1 MKNCLQGCFTLV
13 TVAFILSLTLLSYL
27 QTPFRGT
34 IFLTSIKGNATIR
47 FDEKYSIPYITGT
60 TREAVVFAMGYVHA
74 MDRLYD
80 LSMKRAFAYGTLASI
95 SGEIAV
101 PADKFMR
108 SLSLEKAVDRD
119 LKLISAEDMELL
131 QAYANGVNAYVE
143 ESTMLPP
150 EFQILGIDFE
160 RWTPK
165 DSLMTN
171 KFLMFALSCGWPAI
185 ALRSGV
191 AEIYGK
197 ELADRLV
204 PFEEKNSF
212 LKQVTVVQE
221 EDLERMGLL
230 GKSKANLQ
238 NEKAMKDAL
247 KMEANPNKATL
258 NNTGKQGVD
267 VPKHVKDISNK
278 TGEKAVIT
286 STLGSNK
293 TAEAPNKES
302 RQNRKRP
309 NGAAGS
315 NAWVVGGKYT
325 QSGYPI
331 ISSDPHF
338 NHKNPNMFYLASF
351 KFPDGPN
358 VFGGMHIGLPWIT
371 IGRNDF
377 VAWAQTVS
385 YLETI
390 DLLSINHNTTHY
402 FYNNT
407 WLPLTVHKHLI
418 KVNKGQAVP
427 YESYET
433 HHGPIMYQPESGEG
447 EAIFIVANTGFIN
460 KPLAVSWAGL
470 KEPDNAMEA
479 WRLINYASNT
489 QDFTGAAK
497 KFVGMDLTFLFAT
510 VATSNG

>member
-1 MKNCLQGCFTLV
+1 MKFCLQGCFTLV
-13 TVAFILSLTLLSYL
+13 TAAFVLGLVFLSYL

-34 IFLTSIKGNATIR
+34 ILLTSIKGDATIR
-47 FDEKYSIPYITGT
+47 FDEEYSIPYITGT
-60 TREAVVFAMGYVHA
+60 TREAVVFAMGYMHA

-101 PADKFMR
+101 PADKFTR
-108 SLSLEKAVDRD
+108 SLSLEAVVDRD
-119 LKLISAEDMELL
+119 LKLVNAEDMELL
-131 QAYANGVNAYVE
+131 QAYADGVNAYVE
-143 ESTMLPP
+143 ECTMLPP

-171 KFLMFALSCGWPAI
+171 KYLMFALSCGWPAT

-191 AEIYGK
+191 AEVLGK

-212 LKQVTVVQE
+212 LKQVTIVQE

-230 GKSKANLQ
+230 GKSKASPQ
-238 NEKAMKDAL
+238 SAKAANGTL
-247 KMEANPNKATL
+247 KAETSPSKAAV
-258 NNTGKQGVD
+258 NSTGKQGID
-267 VPKHVKDISNK
+267 ASMHLKDSEA
-278 TGEKAVIT
+278 GEKVEVT
-286 STLGSNK
+286 PTLDASK
-293 TAEAPNKES
+293 AAENPTKES
-302 RQNRKRP
+302 RQNRKRTS
-309 NGAAGS
+309 GAAGS
-315 NAWVVGGKYT
+315 NAWVVGGNYT
-325 QSGYPI
+325 QSGYPV

-338 NHKNPNMFYLASF
+338 EHKNPNMFYLASF

-358 VFGGMHIGLPWIT
+358 VFGGMYVGLPWIA
-371 IGRNDF
+371 IGRNDY

-385 YLETI
+385 YLETV
-390 DLLSINHNTTHY
+390 DLISVKHNTTHY
-402 FYNNT
+402 FYNRT

-418 KVNKGQAVP
+418 KVNKGQSVP

-433 HHGPIMYQPESGEG
+433 HHGPIMYQPRSGEG

-470 KEPDNAMEA
+470 KEPDNVMQA
-479 WRLINYASNT
+479 WRLVNYAKNV
-489 QDFTGAAK
+489 QDFTNAAK
-497 KFVGMDLTFLFAT
+497 KFVSMDLTFLFAT
-510 VATSNG
+510 VLSSDG